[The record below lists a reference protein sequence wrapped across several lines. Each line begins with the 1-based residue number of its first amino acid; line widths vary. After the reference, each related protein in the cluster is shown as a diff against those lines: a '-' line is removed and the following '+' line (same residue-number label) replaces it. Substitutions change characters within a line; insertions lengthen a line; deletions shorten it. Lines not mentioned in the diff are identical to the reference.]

1 MKEFLITFAAIF
13 VGIQFFG
20 FLHRKAKSKKAKGRI
35 LAVFVVLFSIGML
48 ILFATLSHMGG

>member
-1 MKEFLITFAAIF
+1 MKEFLITLVAIL

-35 LAVFVVLFSIGML
+35 LAVFVVLFFFGMI
-48 ILFATLSHMGG
+48 ILFATVSHMGG